1 MFSNLSSG
9 ILFRL
14 IWGVKCSY
22 KMKMIKCFVLL
33 VLAGLTGLSDAT
45 TFNGLVRYHNMKRM
59 DHGAAPLRWDKTAAR
74 FAKKNACGCEFQH
87 SKGAQAYGG
96 TSTLLSVRK
105 ETTLFSL

>member
-1 MFSNLSSG
+1 
-9 ILFRL
+9 
-14 IWGVKCSY
+14 
-22 KMKMIKCFVLL
+22 MIKCFVLL